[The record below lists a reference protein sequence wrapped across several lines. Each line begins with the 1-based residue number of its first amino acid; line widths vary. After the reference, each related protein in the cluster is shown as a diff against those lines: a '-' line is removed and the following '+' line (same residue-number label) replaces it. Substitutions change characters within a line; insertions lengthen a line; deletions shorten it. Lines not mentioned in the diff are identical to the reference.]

1 MTALPLA
8 EQAEE
13 ILPREPRTPLSV
25 YRTFVLPAEEAAL
38 NLAEHQNAQSRVIH
52 ARVIGYLLLYPP
64 SPQART
70 VLAREISSCSD
81 WEAVYDLGAK
91 YIRHFIILFRKSRGK
106 TPVPSSHPSR
116 PSFDHDVRERLQDLQ
131 RAPRDHSSAKVS
143 ALARDNYRCMVT
155 GRVDTSSYLS
165 GLTPLSPGEI
175 GGYSNCCHIFP
186 DSLGDIVSGA
196 AGPDEHESATVW
208 TILKLFGYED
218 ICEELGFASRS
229 ANLHRLENIMT
240 LDMIVHE
247 QFDRMNLWF
256 QAIDG
261 QNTYNVVLAPAVE
274 GLARLVAIP
283 EQVTF
288 VSHRPELPLPS
299 PKYLRI
305 HAACCRIAHLSG
317 AAEHLDV
324 IFRDME
330 ELNVLAHDGSSADV
344 LTYALHHRLAA
355 GVQVPLS

>member
-1 MTALPLA
+1 MTALPSA
-8 EQAEE
+8 EKAEE
-13 ILPREPRTPLSV
+13 LLPREPRTPLSV

-38 NLAEHQNAQSRVIH
+38 NLAEHQNAQTRVIQ

-64 SPQART
+64 SPQARMM
-70 VLAREISSCSD
+70 LAREISSCSD

-116 PSFDHDVRERLQDLQ
+116 PSFAHDVRERLQDLQ
-131 RAPRDHSSAKVS
+131 RDPRDHSSAKVS

-155 GRVDTSSYLS
+155 GRVDTPSYLS
-165 GLTPLSPGEI
+165 GLTSLSPGEI

-186 DSLGDIVSGA
+186 DSLANIVPGA
-196 AGPDEHESATVW
+196 AGPKEQDSATVW
-208 TILKLFGYED
+208 TILKRFGYED
-218 ICEELGFASRS
+218 ICEELGFASTS

-240 LDMIVHE
+240 LDVIVHE

-261 QNTYNVVLAPAVE
+261 QDNTYKVVLAPAVG

-288 VSHRPELPLPS
+288 VAHRPELPLPS
-299 PKYLRI
+299 PKYLRV
-305 HAACCRIAHLSG
+305 HAACCQIAHLSG
-317 AAEHLDV
+317 AAAHLDV

-330 ELNVLAHDGSSADV
+330 ELKVLAQDGSSADV
-344 LTYALHHRLAA
+344 LTYALHHRWAA
-355 GVQVPLS
+355 PV